1 MRSAFGCVFHSA
13 QAVRRSTSCRS
24 FAGSVIAGH
33 AQRHRRTQ
41 NNNRK
46 GKTTR
51 HPKRRSG
58 LHCCEPWGF
67 MIFIIIIIMSSLS
80 TRSSSPHHHQELDP
94 RLPHAVTQG
103 TSQGEHVPKCHPP
116 KTSDQVSLDTSL
128 RSCSKESKYVSSQL
142 HENGYPQDLL
152 AAWPIFV
159 VRCSP
164 RSKASSDAQ

>member
-13 QAVRRSTSCRS
+13 QAVRRSTGCRS

-67 MIFIIIIIMSSLS
+67 MIFIIIIMSSLS

>member
-67 MIFIIIIIMSSLS
+67 MIFIIIIMSSLS